1 LVTVYVHKVVTGWG
15 PLNIAGTA
23 DGLCGLSLIESH
35 SRFLKCLIMK
45 GYDVRPGVNDIIV
58 DAYRQL
64 DEYFAGV
71 RKEFRLPLD
80 LKGTSFQLRIW
91 EAVGRIPYGEVWSYQ
106 MVAEEAGYP
115 RAYRAAGNAIGENP
129 VAIVIPC
136 HRVVRSDGTL
146 GGYGGREYLKK
157 RLLTLEG
164 SISKIKNMG

>member
-1 LVTVYVHKVVTGWG
+1 
-15 PLNIAGTA
+15 
-23 DGLCGLSLIESH
+23 
-35 SRFLKCLIMK
+35 MK